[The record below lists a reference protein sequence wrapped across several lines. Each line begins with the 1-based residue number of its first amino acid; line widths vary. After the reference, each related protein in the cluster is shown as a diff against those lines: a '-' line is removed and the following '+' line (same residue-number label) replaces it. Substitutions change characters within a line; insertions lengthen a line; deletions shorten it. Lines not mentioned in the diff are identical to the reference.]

1 MFQRCRVANMA
12 RTRIEKC
19 DCVIATEQD
28 GDGTEIELE
37 HVCVIAFVRG
47 CN

>member
-28 GDGTEIELE
+28 GDGTEIGVGACMCHCLCEGL
-37 HVCVIAFVRG
+37 
-47 CN
+47 